1 MKVLTL
7 IDTGRLKPDA
17 SRAERLSMLISHD
30 AENEESPMEQEIEPQ
45 IEEPEDESEDCDHEE
60 VGHLQ
65 SGLDDMLE
73 TVRDSIPEGTW
84 DLFTF
89 VGGANDHYGDL
100 NSLISSS
107 RKKAG
112 GDFTVIHCSGATSNW
127 QPQIDPAM
135 LHFRLQLVNRYGARL
150 RSARP
155 FNQEDFFVRVH
166 LVFTAEKKQLFVLC
180 AIIGCGSMKSGIP
193 KYWRFT
199 DAVGTEHDA
208 ADQGIPLTNAGRWRS
223 RSTLSY
229 LQQEGLGTVPADI
242 QDEIAE
248 LVDNLPSKREDE
260 SQRSSSTWRRK
271 FHASAPESEPPA
283 HRRPGYPP
291 TTYDQQPT
299 GATASSSGT
308 KPPPPPPPPAPK
320 RSSPTTGKWLGLTN
334 QQVGQRS
341 SNFRNALMAQLS
353 SSSPVPHQ
361 DSSAGAS
368 SSTTPRTQ
376 PAAPFLQP
384 MAIAASQE
392 KPAVPLMADSAPASL
407 PATTPTP
414 PAKPV
419 VSASQ
424 IVDSRPAAPSAPS
437 NPSPQDDSMVTPSE
451 DGSSELKRPHDAA
464 SPDNDTPSKKTLS
477 DAPATPSDSSAVR
490 TEQARLSALAQE
502 NQIKTA
508 VATTRQA
515 EAVKTMQETLQEL
528 QTLRTEYEDIRRRL
542 DALKGEESVGSAAFS
557 ADSSHTGP

>member
-1 MKVLTL
+1 MVLSGDLTF
-7 IDTGRLKPDA
+7 
-17 SRAERLSMLISHD
+17 E
-30 AENEESPMEQEIEPQ
+30 EESTSLVYEVPLDTQIDSHTWSRVMMITGKLWDACNNAQEISVYVLHAVHTFH
-45 IEEPEDESEDCDHEE
+45 DE
-60 VGHLQ
+60 
-65 SGLDDMLE
+65 
-73 TVRDSIPEGTW
+73 TW

-100 NSLISSS
+100 NTLISSS

-112 GDFTVIHCSGATSNW
+112 GDFTVIHSSGNW

-166 LVFTAEKKQLFVLC
+166 EQAALVFTAEKKQMFVLC

-229 LQQEGLGTVPADI
+229 LQQEGLGTVPAGI

-291 TTYDQQPT
+291 TTYDQQST

-320 RSSPTTGKWLGLTN
+320 RSSPTTGEWLGLTN
-334 QQVGQRS
+334 QQVGQRC
-341 SNFRNALMAQLS
+341 NNLRNALMAQLS
-353 SSSPVPHQ
+353 NSSPVPNQ

-376 PAAPFLQP
+376 PAATFLQP
-384 MAIAASQE
+384 MAIAVSQE

-437 NPSPQDDSMVTPSE
+437 NPSPQDDSMITPSGE
-451 DGSSELKRPHDAA
+451 GPSELKRPHDAA

-490 TEQARLSALAQE
+490 TERARLRALAQE

-515 EAVKTMQETLQEL
+515 EAVKIMQETLQEL
-528 QTLRTEYEDIRRRL
+528 QALRTEDEDIRRRL
-542 DALKGEESVGSAAFS
+542 DALKGEESEYSAAIS

>member
-1 MKVLTL
+1 MVLSGDLTF
-7 IDTGRLKPDA
+7 
-17 SRAERLSMLISHD
+17 E
-30 AENEESPMEQEIEPQ
+30 EESTSLVYEVPHDTQCDSHTWSRVMKITGKLWDACKNAQEMSVYVLHAVHTFH
-45 IEEPEDESEDCDHEE
+45 DE
-60 VGHLQ
+60 
-65 SGLDDMLE
+65 
-73 TVRDSIPEGTW
+73 TW

-135 LHFRLQLVNRYGARL
+135 LHFRLQLVNRHGARL

-155 FNQEDFFVRVH
+155 FNQDDYFVRVH
-166 LVFTAEKKQLFVLC
+166 EQAALVFTAEKKQLFVLC

-208 ADQGIPLTNAGRWRS
+208 ADQGIPLTNEGRWRS
-223 RSTLSY
+223 LSTLSY

-248 LVDNLPSKREDE
+248 LVDNLPSKRDDE

-308 KPPPPPPPPAPK
+308 KPPPPSPPPAPK
-320 RSSPTTGKWLGLTN
+320 RSNPTTGEAQPINKWGN
-334 QQVGQRS
+334 G
-341 SNFRNALMAQLS
+341 
-353 SSSPVPHQ
+353 
-361 DSSAGAS
+361 
-368 SSTTPRTQ
+368 
-376 PAAPFLQP
+376 PAILEMP
-384 MAIAASQE
+384 
-392 KPAVPLMADSAPASL
+392 
-407 PATTPTP
+407 
-414 PAKPV
+414 
-419 VSASQ
+419 
-424 IVDSRPAAPSAPS
+424 
-437 NPSPQDDSMVTPSE
+437 
-451 DGSSELKRPHDAA
+451 
-464 SPDNDTPSKKTLS
+464 
-477 DAPATPSDSSAVR
+477 
-490 TEQARLSALAQE
+490 
-502 NQIKTA
+502 
-508 VATTRQA
+508 
-515 EAVKTMQETLQEL
+515 
-528 QTLRTEYEDIRRRL
+528 
-542 DALKGEESVGSAAFS
+542 
-557 ADSSHTGP
+557 